1 MKTVQIIGAGCA
13 KCAKLAENV
22 REAIEQTGVEVRVEK
37 VQDLDQIVSMGVT
50 LTPALAVDGQILLAG
65 RIATVEEIARWL
77 REGSSAG

>member
-1 MKTVQIIGAGCA
+1 MKTVQIIGTGCA

-22 REAIEQTGVEVRVEK
+22 LKAIEQTGVDVRVEK
-37 VQDLDQIVSMGVT
+37 VQDLDQIASLGVT

-77 REGSSAG
+77 REGSPAA